1 MNDDLQH
8 NIKIWFVLE
17 PYSGYEIILYSNGE
31 MLEKLVSTDAQR
43 KVEISQII
51 RFASRRYENGVR

>member
-17 PYSGYEIILYSNGE
+17 HYGDYEIILYSNGE
-31 MLEKLVSTDAQR
+31 MLEKLVSTEGQR

-51 RFASRRYENGVR
+51 LLASRR

>member
-8 NIKIWFVLE
+8 NIKFWFVLE
-17 PYSGYEIILYSNGE
+17 HYGDYEIILYSNGE
-31 MLEKLVSTDAQR
+31 MLEKLVSTEGQR

-51 RFASRRYENGVR
+51 RFVSRRQENGIR